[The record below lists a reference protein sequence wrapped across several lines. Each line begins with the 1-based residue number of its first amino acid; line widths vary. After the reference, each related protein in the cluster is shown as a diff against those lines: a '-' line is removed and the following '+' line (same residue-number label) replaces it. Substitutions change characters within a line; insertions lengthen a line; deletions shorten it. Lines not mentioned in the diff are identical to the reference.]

1 MLLKRREYTHT
12 RKGKAMKEENL
23 QTTILP
29 NEAQPKNSYSP
40 GFLEDLDFKSPK
52 AFEHNLL
59 RGGEWE

>member
-1 MLLKRREYTHT
+1 
-12 RKGKAMKEENL
+12 MKEENL